1 MGLRMGDLLGA
12 LSLGDAEWASDL
24 ADVGATFRQVPV
36 PGMSPYRPFPP
47 PPAMPG
53 YGASVM
59 PVRRLLPTIPG
70 APKIGLRLQP
80 LGFPTVIFT
89 ATSGV
94 TLSAQ
99 TRPQRPFKGK
109 RVVVDLARTGT
120 TATGLIGVTSLN
132 IGTNNQF
139 VSTGAIPASMFAG
152 ASFDTNVE
160 LAACSTA
167 LDITIAFQTS
177 TAPTTTDTIA
187 VQAGLIGE
195 SIG

>member
-1 MGLRMGDLLGA
+1 MALKMGDLVGA
-12 LSLGDAEWASDL
+12 LALGDAEWASDL

-36 PGMSPYRPFPP
+36 PGMQFRPFPP

-53 YGASVM
+53 YGATVM
-59 PVRRLLPTIPG
+59 PTRRLIPTVPG

-80 LGFPTVIFT
+80 LGFPIVTFT
-89 ATSGV
+89 ASSGV
-94 TLSAQ
+94 SLSTQ
-99 TRPQRPFKGK
+99 SRPQRPFKGK
-109 RVVVDLARTGT
+109 RLVVDLARVGT
-120 TATGLIGVTSLN
+120 SATGLVSVTSLS

-139 VSTGAIPASMFAG
+139 VSTGAVPASMFAG
-152 ASFDTNVE
+152 NSFDTNVE

-167 LDITIAFQTS
+167 LDITVAFQIS
-177 TAPTTTDTIA
+177 AAPAMTDTVA